1 MDASALPPILA
12 LDLGSSSAKAILWS
26 AATGIVA
33 RAEEPIAT
41 FEPEPGISEQDP
53 DRALEAAR
61 RAVSAVA
68 AACGGRPACLVLS
81 CAMHA
86 VIPLDRAGSPL
97 GRLRTWADSRGSV
110 AAADLARSSTAAEL
124 WRRTGTPIHA
134 SSPLCKIVH
143 LRESEPAL
151 FDAAQSFVSLA
162 EYLLLRVMGSRALSR
177 SLASATGM
185 FDAVQTRWDDE
196 ALSIAG
202 IDGSRLGDVVDGRTR
217 VHSWSDGMAYRFGL
231 DPATPIV
238 LGASDG
244 CLANLGLSAIGPG
257 LAAASFGTSAA
268 LRLATRSRRA
278 DPAHGSFSYVLDEGV
293 WITGAAV
300 NDMGNAAR
308 WAADLLFAEVE
319 PSRRVDALLDAAAG
333 VATDARGVRFTPGL
347 AGRRFPDYDSAPA
360 GAILGL
366 SLAHGRAEIARA
378 IVDGLCDQVAAIAAA
393 LRASGASITRLRI
406 GGGLVRSRGFRRM
419 LAERLPS
426 GLEIV
431 DVESMGVD
439 SVDASA
445 VGAARFAHATLTETP
460 LEGAESLE

>member
-26 AATGIVA
+26 AARGIVA

-41 FEPEPGISEQDP
+41 LEPEPGISEQDP

-61 RAVSAVA
+61 RAVTAVA
-68 AACGGRPACLVLS
+68 AACGGQPACLVLS

-86 VIPLDRAGSPL
+86 VIPLDRDGSPL
-97 GRLRTWADSRGSV
+97 GRLRTWADSRGATV
-110 AAADLARSSTAAEL
+110 AKNLVRSTAALDL
-124 WRRTGTPIHA
+124 WRRTGTPLHA
-134 SSPLCKIVH
+134 SSPLCKLAH
-143 LRESEPAL
+143 MRESEPTL
-151 FDAAQSFVSLA
+151 FDAAHSFVSLA
-162 EYLLLRVMGSRALSR
+162 EYLLLRTMASRAVSC

-185 FDAVQTRWDDE
+185 FDAVNARWDDE

-202 IDGSRLGDVVDGRTR
+202 VDGSRLGMVVDGRTR
-217 VHSWSDGMAYRFGL
+217 VHSWRDGMAYRFGL

-244 CLANLGLSAIGPG
+244 CLANLGLDAIAPG
-257 LAAASFGTSAA
+257 VAAASFGTSAA
-268 LRLATRSRRA
+268 LRIATRSRRA
-278 DPAHGSFSYVLDEGV
+278 DPARGSFSYVLDEGV

-319 PSRRVDALLDAAAG
+319 PNRRVDALLDAALG
-333 VATDARGVRFTPGL
+333 VASDARGVRFTPGL

-360 GAILGL
+360 GAIGGL

-378 IVDGLCDQVAAIAAA
+378 IVDGLCDQVAAIATA
-393 LRASGASITRLRI
+393 LRAGGSSITRLRI

-431 DVESMGVD
+431 DVEAIGVD
-439 SVDASA
+439 AVDASA
-445 VGAARFAHATLTETP
+445 VGAARYAHAALTESP